1 MSAISDFALK
11 LMPNSAGIFPLNFQ
25 NVCRNPTASNYLKN
39 DPNMYHGKVCVGT
52 LMQMME
58 IMDKN
63 QEKHWQKVTT
73 CPIVLIQGQYDK
85 VADPI
90 NSINFFEAIKTK

>member
-1 MSAISDFALK
+1 
-11 LMPNSAGIFPLNFQ
+11 
-25 NVCRNPTASNYLKN
+25 
-39 DPNMYHGKVCVGT
+39 MYHGKVCVGT

-90 NSINFFEAIKTK
+90 NSINFFEAIKTKEKELWWYPNMWNNFFLEPEIDEISARIVKWLSTRS